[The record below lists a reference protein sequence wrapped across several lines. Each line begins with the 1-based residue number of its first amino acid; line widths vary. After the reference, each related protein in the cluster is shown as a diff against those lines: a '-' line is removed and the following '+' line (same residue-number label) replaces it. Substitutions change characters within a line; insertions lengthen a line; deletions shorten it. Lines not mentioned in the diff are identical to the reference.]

1 MKKEKNRESL
11 TLSGGKARQEHPDQ
25 KHRSLEATVL
35 IQIHQEDDIDDRV
48 DKIEQVKTKVDRVDK
63 SLHRIEPLKVPT
75 LWNLRA
81 VQISCGHCQQR
92 MKVLH
97 FRLLR
102 AAFGPSGSPSDLM
115 PVVVPK
121 LLVVGSKV
129 DVSKVA
135 AYTLGGMG
143 PRFVSFRALM
153 ATLHAAGL
161 WSHENKTP
169 SPRAHETWQKC
180 CGIAFL
186 AAIESCVVVCLFVW
200 RCKFGFMTVC
210 SHPKTSSL
218 VLVRLCLCE
227 IKHADCEPMM
237 VKHLSAF
244 VLLLL
249 SFSSCGQ

>member
-1 MKKEKNRESL
+1 MGVKKEKNRESL

-81 VQISCGHCQQR
+81 VQISRGCCQQR

-121 LLVVGSKV
+121 LLVVVCWLLVDGSR
-129 DVSKVA
+129 VA
-135 AYTLGGMG
+135 AYTFGGMG

-186 AAIESCVVVCLFVW
+186 AAIESCVVVCLEV
-200 RCKFGFMTVC
+200 
-210 SHPKTSSL
+210 
-218 VLVRLCLCE
+218 
-227 IKHADCEPMM
+227 
-237 VKHLSAF
+237 
-244 VLLLL
+244 
-249 SFSSCGQ
+249 